1 MTLGAA
7 PPSRR
12 SSSMNRLLPILRL
25 LCLGFL
31 ALMSALTVAAAATA
45 SAPPLDDP
53 THFLSQYKIDLWQTE
68 QGLPLNTVQALLQ
81 TRDGKLWVG
90 TAGGLARFDGTRFKT
105 FSGAEAPFMASE
117 PVFGLMQDHDGALW
131 IGHSKGAAVYR
142 DGRFE
147 TVVTTEMTAGR
158 RVWAFAQAADGTV
171 WIATENGLLHWSK
184 GETKRYQEA
193 DGLPTNRLR
202 ALAFDRKGVL
212 WIATANGLVSFVDG
226 HFKVLNPGNGFPHL
240 QVRSVLADPKGGV
253 WAATAGGGLARVDGD
268 EIKVYGLADG
278 LPTDQLTAL
287 TLDARGDLWIGTWGS
302 GVIRMRRDGDGLHFD
317 SVSSAEGL
325 AGSQIWSLQ
334 VDREG
339 SVWVGTWVGGL
350 NRLRNRAFVLIGT
363 PEGLSHDNVRS
374 VLAGRSNV
382 MWVATAGGG
391 LNRIADGRITTL
403 GRKEGLP
410 TEEISS
416 LHEDADGTLWI
427 GTYTA
432 GVVSLNQ
439 GRIET
444 FGVAEGLPGNEVR
457 AIYRDSKGVLWV
469 GTRAGLARFEGPGF
483 VAVTAAGLPQEG
495 ISAIL
500 EDHKGTLWFGTT
512 GQGLVQLRGGVFRTL
527 STKDGLVSNW
537 IMALYEDKAST
548 LWIGTN
554 GEGMNRL
561 GTDGKITGIR
571 TRDGLWDGLSQT
583 ILEDGQGYLWMSCNR
598 GFYRVARAD
607 LDAFAQGR
615 LAQVSSAGF
624 GPGDALRSTTFAG
637 GLQAAGAIDAAGR
650 LWLPSSNGLVIA
662 DPRHL
667 PGLGT
672 PPGVQIE
679 DVVVDGASQATDE
692 PVVLQP
698 GTAALAVR
706 YAATTLLLADRMR
719 FRYRMKGLTRD
730 WVDAGSSRE
739 VNFPAL
745 PHGRYQFEVEA
756 STDGIRWQPGAP
768 LAITV
773 KPRFFQTIW
782 FYCLAVIAFASLIA
796 AGERWRTRSLLT
808 RQRDMERLVAQRT
821 DELREANQHLSRL
834 SFSDALTGLANRRRF
849 NEALQDEW
857 RRAHRQ
863 RRPLSLVIADIDA
876 FKRYNDLLGHLEG
889 DRCLVE
895 VASVFANAVRRAG
908 DLAAR
913 YGGEEFVVLLP
924 NVDHAHALGVAEDI
938 RAACE
943 ALAIP
948 HPESPASAVV
958 TLSLGVACCVPGDGV
973 AIESLI
979 SSADAALYRAKE
991 EGRNRI
997 SGDGLPRR

>member
-1 MTLGAA
+1 
-7 PPSRR
+7 
-12 SSSMNRLLPILRL
+12 MNRLLLILRWL
-25 LCLGFL
+25 SLGFL
-31 ALMSALTVAAAATA
+31 ALMSALAVVPARAAD
-45 SAPPLDDP
+45 APPLDDP

-68 QGLPLNTVQALLQ
+68 QGLPLNTVQTLLQ

-90 TAGGLARFDGTRFKT
+90 TAGGLARFDGVRFKT
-105 FSGAEAPFMASE
+105 FSGTEAPFMASE
-117 PVFGLMQDHDGALW
+117 PVFGLMQDRDGALW

-147 TVVTTEMTAGR
+147 TVITSEMTASR
-158 RVWAFAQAADGTV
+158 RVWAFAQAADGAI
-171 WIATENGLLHWSK
+171 WMATEHGLLRW
-184 GETKRYQEA
+184 TKDATKLYQQA
-193 DGLPTNRLR
+193 DGLPTDRLR

-212 WIATANGLVSFVDG
+212 WIATTNGLVSFADG
-226 HFKVLNPGNGFPHL
+226 HFKVLNPANGFPHL

-253 WAATAGGGLARVDGD
+253 WAATAGGGLAHVDGD
-268 EIKVYGLADG
+268 EIKVYGLAEG

-302 GVIRMRRDGDGLHFD
+302 GVLRMRQDGDGVHFS
-317 SVSSAEGL
+317 SVSSPEGL

-350 NRLRNRAFVLIGT
+350 NRLRNRAFVLIGSA
-363 PEGLSHDNVRS
+363 EGLVHDNVRS
-374 VLAGRSNV
+374 VLVGRSNV
-382 MWVATAGGG
+382 MWVGTAGGG
-391 LNRIADGRITTL
+391 LNRIADGHITPL

-410 TEEISS
+410 TDEISS

-427 GTYTA
+427 GTYTS
-432 GVVSLNQ
+432 GVVSLKPGQQ
-439 GRIET
+439 GQIET

-457 AIYRDSKGVLWV
+457 SVYRDSKGVLWV
-469 GTRAGLARFEGPGF
+469 GTRSGLARFEGSGF
-483 VAVTAAGLPQEG
+483 VPVTAPGLPQEG

-500 EDHKGTLWFGTT
+500 EDRSGTLWFGTT
-512 GQGLVQLRGGVFRTL
+512 GQGLVQLRDGVFKTL
-527 STKDGLVSNW
+527 TSKDGLVSNW
-537 IMALYEDKAST
+537 IMALYEDKDST

-561 GTDGKITGIR
+561 GKDGKIASIR

-583 ILEDGQGYLWMSCNR
+583 ILEDRQGYLWMTCNR

-615 LAQVSSAGF
+615 LEQVHSAGF

-637 GLQAAGAIDAAGR
+637 GLQSAGAVDAAGR
-650 LWLPSSNGLVIA
+650 LWLPSSNGLVIV

-672 PPGVQIE
+672 PPGVRIE
-679 DVVVDGASQATDE
+679 DIVVDGASQAADA
-692 PVVLQP
+692 PVVLEP
-698 GTAALAVR
+698 GTTALTIR

-719 FRYRMKGLTRD
+719 FHYRMKGPTRD

-739 VNFPAL
+739 VNFPEL

-756 STDGIRWQPGAP
+756 STDGIRWQPAAP
-768 LAITV
+768 LSITV

-796 AGERWRTRSLLT
+796 AGERWRTRRLLA

-849 NEALQDEW
+849 NEALHDEW

-863 RRPLSLVIADIDA
+863 RKPLALVMADIDA

-895 VASVFANAVRRAG
+895 VAAVFAHAVRRAG

-924 NVDHAHALGVAEDI
+924 NVDYADALGVAEDL

-948 HPESPASAVV
+948 HPESPAGAVV

-979 SSADAALYRAKE
+979 SAADAALYRAKK
-991 EGRNRI
+991 EGRNRTV
-997 SGDGLPRR
+997 GDGPQAR